1 MYLVFQRRNG
11 DQAYTIAVLCHYG
24 PRESP
29 DDVNKKTDIKGTKS
43 KVGRWWQ
50 KVVLTTGFYR
60 LKPAGK
66 ICGWQKVAK
75 NIINLIIKSFLIL
88 V

>member
-1 MYLVFQRRNG
+1 MVFEVYSRIR
-11 DQAYTIAVLCHYG
+11 
-24 PRESP
+24 SP
-29 DDVNKKTDIKGTKS
+29 ERLDKS
-43 KVGRWWQ
+43 KCRYTNVCFLNELLTIFCCVCVPGRVGRWWQ

-66 ICGWQKVAK
+66 KCGWQKVAK
-75 NIINLIIKSFLIL
+75 NKINFIIKSFLIR